1 MVMVMVV
8 MMMMVMMMVMM
19 VMVMMVSSESWRDQL
34 QPGSSEL
41 DWCEGNY
48 LIHPNIAEF
57 YNTISNVLF
66 FVLPPLLM
74 RLFRQYAVCYNR
86 GIYVIWFLLMVV
98 GVGSAYFHATL
109 SFIGQMLD
117 ELAILWV
124 LMCAL
129 AMWFPKRLL
138 PRMLLRRNSRC
149 RFKLLVVLLSV
160 VFTCL
165 AFVKPALNAAC
176 LMTLG
181 FPCAVLL
188 ITELHRCE
196 NQRVFKLGL
205 ISALWWTLALLC
217 WISDRI
223 FCEIWSNMNFPYL
236 HCIWHILICVASYL
250 CCVCFAY
257 FDAVSEV
264 PERDPVLR
272 FWPSERWAFIGVPY
286 VGLLNAHRKSCNK
299 TS

>member
-1 MVMVMVV
+1 MVN
-8 MMMMVMMMVMM
+8 
-19 VMVMMVSSESWRDQL
+19 SESWRDQL
-34 QPGSSEL
+34 QPGSSEV

-48 LIHPNIAEF
+48 LVHPNIAEF

-74 RLFRQYAVCYNR
+74 HLFRQYAVCYNR

-98 GVGSAYFHATL
+98 GLGSAYFHATL

-138 PRMLLRRNSRC
+138 PTMFQRHRC
-149 RFKLLVVLLSV
+149 RFKLLVILLSV

-165 AFVKPALNAAC
+165 AFVKPALNSVC

-181 FPCAVLL
+181 FPCTILL
-188 ITELHRCE
+188 ITEL
-196 NQRVFKLGL
+196 
-205 ISALWWTLALLC
+205 I
-217 WISDRI
+217 
-223 FCEIWSNMNFPYL
+223 
-236 HCIWHILICVASYL
+236 
-250 CCVCFAY
+250 
-257 FDAVSEV
+257 
-264 PERDPVLR
+264 
-272 FWPSERWAFIGVPY
+272 
-286 VGLLNAHRKSCNK
+286 
-299 TS
+299 

>member
-1 MVMVMVV
+1 MMRN
-8 MMMMVMMMVMM
+8 MMMMMMR
-19 VMVMMVSSESWRDQL
+19 MVSSESWRDQL
-34 QPGSSEL
+34 QPGSSEI

-74 RLFRQYAVCYNR
+74 HLFRQYAVCYNR

-98 GVGSAYFHATL
+98 GMSSAYFHATL
-109 SFIGQMLD
+109 SFLGQMLD
-117 ELAILWV
+117 ELSILWV

-129 AMWFPKRLL
+129 AMWFPKRFL
-138 PRMLLRRNSRC
+138 PRMFRRDRC
-149 RFKLLVVLLSV
+149 RFKLLVVLLSL

-165 AFVKPALNAAC
+165 AFMKPVMNSVC

-181 FPCAVLL
+181 FPCTVLL
-188 ITELHRCE
+188 ITELQRCE
-196 NQRVFKLGL
+196 NQRVITLGF
-205 ISALWWTLALLC
+205 ISAMWWSLALLC
-217 WISDRI
+217 WISDKI
-223 FCEIWSNMNFPYL
+223 FCDIWSNMNFPYL
-236 HCIWHILICVASYL
+236 HSVWHILICVASYL

-257 FDAVSEV
+257 FDAESEV
-264 PERDPVLR
+264 PEREPVLR

-286 VGLLNAHRKSCNK
+286 VTLLNTHRKSCHK